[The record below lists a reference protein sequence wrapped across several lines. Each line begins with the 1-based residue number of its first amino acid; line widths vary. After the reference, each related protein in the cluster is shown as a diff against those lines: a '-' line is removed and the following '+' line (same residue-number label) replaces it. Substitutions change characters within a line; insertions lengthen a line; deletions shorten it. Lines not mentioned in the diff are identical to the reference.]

1 MTDNKAAHRMVG
13 LLVAA
18 ASVLSGCSGGVLD
31 PKGQVGVDEKNLI
44 LIATG
49 LMLLVVIPVIIMTLV
64 FAWKYRA
71 SNQQAE
77 YDPKWSHSSKI
88 ELVVWTIPIIIVVI
102 LGTITWK
109 TTHSLD
115 PYKPLDH
122 DSEPL
127 QVEVVSLNWK
137 WLFIYPQQ
145 NIATVNELV
154 IPAHRQVAFKLTSE
168 SVMNSFFIPQ
178 LGSQIYTMAAMET
191 RLHLIADE
199 PGTYDGF
206 SANYSG
212 EGFSEMKFDTIAL
225 ADDASFSD
233 WVAGVKDSGNV
244 LSQSAYEQLTEPS
257 EGHPVTY
264 YSSVKP
270 GLFDDIVMKYM
281 RHHGHTPLT
290 DQGRMNHMSAVS
302 ADELSNQSVHHARD
316 ESSQAAHRAEEK

>member
-1 MTDNKAAHRMVG
+1 MTDKKIPRLVPGFLVVAVG
-13 LLVAA
+13 LL
-18 ASVLSGCSGGVLD
+18 SGCQGGVLD
-31 PKGQVGVDEKNLI
+31 PRGQVGADEKNLI

-49 LMLLVVIPVIIMTLV
+49 LMLLVVIPVIVMTLV

-71 SNQQAE
+71 SNNGAAYE
-77 YDPKWSHSSKI
+77 PKWSHSGKI
-88 ELVVWTIPIIIVVI
+88 ELVVWIIPIIIVVI
-102 LGTITWK
+102 LGSITWA

-115 PYKPLDH
+115 PYKPLEQGG
-122 DSEPL
+122 EPL

-137 WLFIYPQQ
+137 WLFIYPEQ

-178 LGSQIYTMAAMET
+178 LGSQIYTMAAMAT

-199 PGTYDGF
+199 AGTYDGF

-212 EGFSEMKFDTIAL
+212 AGFSEMKFKTIAM
-225 ADDASFSD
+225 ADEQSFDD
-233 WVAGVKDSGNV
+233 WVAQVKEADAELTGSV
-244 LSQSAYEQLTEPS
+244 YQQLTEPS
-257 EGHPVTY
+257 EADPVAY

-290 DQGRMNHMSAVS
+290 DQGDMQPMPAMSANPVHGMS
-302 ADELSNQSVHHARD
+302 AHDGA
-316 ESSQAAHRAEEK
+316 ESMHEAEE

>member
-1 MTDNKAAHRMVG
+1 MTDKKVSRVTTG
-13 LLVAA
+13 LLISGAA
-18 ASVLSGCSGGVLD
+18 LLSGCSGGVLD

-49 LMLLVVIPVIIMTLV
+49 LMLLVVIPVIVMTLV

-71 SNQQAE
+71 SNKEAE
-77 YDPKWSHSSKI
+77 YDPKWSHSGKI

-102 LGTITWK
+102 LGTITWA

-115 PYKPLDH
+115 PYQPLDY

-137 WLFIYPQQ
+137 WLFIYPEQ

-178 LGSQIYTMAAMET
+178 LGSQIYTMAAMAT

-212 EGFSEMKFDTIAL
+212 EGFSEMKFKTIAM
-225 ADDASFSD
+225 ADEQSFDD
-233 WVAGVKDSGNV
+233 WVAQVKEADAELTGSV
-244 LSQSAYEQLTEPS
+244 YQQLTEPS
-257 EGHPVTY
+257 EADPVAY

-290 DQGRMNHMSAVS
+290 DQGDMQPMPAMPAEHMH
-302 ADELSNQSVHHARD
+302 EMP
-316 ESSQAAHRAEEK
+316 AHDDAEFMHEAEE